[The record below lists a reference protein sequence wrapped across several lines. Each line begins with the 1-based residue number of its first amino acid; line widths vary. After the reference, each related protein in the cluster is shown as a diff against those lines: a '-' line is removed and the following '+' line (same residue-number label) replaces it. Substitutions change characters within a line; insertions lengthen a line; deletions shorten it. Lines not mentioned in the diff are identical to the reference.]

1 MSMSGDQT
9 LNKIWVVFGA
19 VLNIFIQWRMFLSY
33 VSRAILLVKLL
44 GLSFR
49 LKWANVQKET
59 IANSECSILSGFVL
73 VPVIW
78 NKFRKLNI
86 SYHQ

>member
-9 LNKIWVVFGA
+9 LNKIWVVFGG
-19 VLNIFIQWRMFLSY
+19 VLNIFIQWRMILAC

-49 LKWANVQKET
+49 LKWANFRHGKGKHCKLGMQH
-59 IANSECSILSGFVL
+59 L
-73 VPVIW
+73 VKIRT
-78 NKFRKLNI
+78 F
-86 SYHQ
+86 SCHME